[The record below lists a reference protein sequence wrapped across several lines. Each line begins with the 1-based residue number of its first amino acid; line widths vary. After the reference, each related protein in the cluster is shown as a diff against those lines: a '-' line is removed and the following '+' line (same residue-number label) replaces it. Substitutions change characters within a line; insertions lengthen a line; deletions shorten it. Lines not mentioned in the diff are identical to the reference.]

1 MILNSYQRENLA
13 TPPKTRFEVSKTVK
27 VFLLNKIFRKT
38 RRRSFSSTVPKY
50 ARFLTGA
57 CFVFGFVLY
66 REARVYRMQRREMA
80 DEGL

>member
-1 MILNSYQRENLA
+1 MILNSYQRKNLGCHAENA
-13 TPPKTRFEVSKTVK
+13 IWSFK
-27 VFLLNKIFRKT
+27 KIESIYFRKT

-66 REARVYRMQRREMA
+66 REARVYRLQRREMA